1 LDASVIENLA
11 ALQEIDRR
19 NRERERELSEIDRA
33 AAEQTAA
40 LADKKAQLERIRSDS
55 EALGSRRR
63 EMETQ
68 LQDEERRMKE
78 RRMRLGRIRNDK
90 EMASLQREID
100 LAKEANAKLEE
111 EALGVIEQCELLE
124 GSLREAQTE
133 FAALEE
139 RASQHG
145 ESGGGRAEQLRGEIA
160 SEQAERS
167 RVAGL
172 LSEPVR
178 KKYEQIFEKRGGV
191 AVVEVRQGK
200 CRGCNMNLPPQ
211 LFNEIQRRRDVHM
224 CPNCHRIL
232 FYRQDGNDPLGA
244 NDA

>member
-1 LDASVIENLA
+1 VIENLA

-19 NRERERELSEIDRA
+19 NRDRERELTEIERA

-145 ESGGGRAEQLRGEIA
+145 E
-160 SEQAERS
+160 
-167 RVAGL
+167 
-172 LSEPVR
+172 
-178 KKYEQIFEKRGGV
+178 
-191 AVVEVRQGK
+191 
-200 CRGCNMNLPPQ
+200 
-211 LFNEIQRRRDVHM
+211 
-224 CPNCHRIL
+224 
-232 FYRQDGNDPLGA
+232 
-244 NDA
+244 